1 LKKQFGEAQS
11 PEDLINRIDHA
22 EGWIKGYAAAGGAK
36 SAGGNQQAQ
45 GGGAPIGTTTQPDGV
60 YEKDGKHFR
69 AQGGKVYAQ

>member
-1 LKKQFGEAQS
+1 MSTG
-11 PEDLINRIDHA
+11 INATRYTA
-22 EGWIKGYAAAGGAK
+22 PK
-36 SAGGNQQAQ
+36 GGNQQAQ

>member
-1 LKKQFGEAQS
+1 MDGPTLK
-11 PEDLINRIDHA
+11 
-22 EGWIKGYAAAGGAK
+22 AGTKALVNYMQERAMESK
-36 SAGGNQQAQ
+36 GGNQPAQ